1 MKYKIKV
8 IETLSRIIEV
18 EADSENTAFDKIKDM
33 HMNEDLIL
41 SADDFEGV
49 EFYPYGNQDK

>member
-18 EADSENTAFDKIKDM
+18 ESVSEDAAFEKIQDM
-33 HMNEDLIL
+33 HTNEEFVLG
-41 SADDFEGV
+41 AEDFEGV

>member
-8 IETLSRIIEV
+8 IETLSKIVEV
-18 EADSENTAFDKIKDM
+18 EADSEDAAFEKIQDM
-33 HMNEDLIL
+33 HANEDFVL